1 MDNEELKT
9 RLDDILQ
16 RTQAIEDGLQQ
27 LRDEERQRRERWSER
42 AARVLDLAIEHEI
55 TPETVLQ
62 GYLSGR
68 WKRRSGNI
76 YPTAGALNGKR
87 P

>member
-1 MDNEELKT
+1 MDNEELKA

-27 LRDEERQRRERWSER
+27 LRDAERQRRERWSER
-42 AARVLDLAIEHEI
+42 AATILDLAIEHEI

-62 GYLSGR
+62 GYLAGR
-68 WKRRSGNI
+68 WKRRRGDI
-76 YPTAGALNGKR
+76 YRQRSEHAEVA
-87 P
+87 